1 MSDSE
6 QNVNKPILSPIS
18 LIKQLRDG
26 KISAADLTKE
36 SEIACVEYLNGEGLK
51 KCEIAELLKISTRT
65 VYRDL
70 KQIRKENA
78 ISLDAEFVAQHVGE
92 LKKRCSSAISN
103 LLKIQNEKKCPYKVK
118 VDAIHKTWLI
128 FKEYAQTLQSISYL
142 PNAATEIRASVD
154 HNFGEPP
161 SFDEITHELSMLK
174 ASIKEAGSTDE
185 KITQMISRLEELVLR
200 SSTSNII
207 KHVKSEIVEENKND

>member
-26 KISAADLTKE
+26 KISAANLTNE
-36 SEIACVEYLNGEGLK
+36 SRIACVEYLTGEGLK
-51 KCEIAELLKISTRT
+51 KCEISELLKVSTRT

-78 ISLDAEFVAQHVGE
+78 IIRDPEFVAQHVGE
-92 LKKRCSSAISN
+92 LEKRCSSAISN
-103 LLKIQNEKKCPYKVK
+103 LLKIQNDKNCPYKVK
-118 VDAIHKTWLI
+118 VDAQHKTWLI
-128 FKEYAQTLQSISYL
+128 FKEYTQTLQSISYL

-161 SFDEITHELSMLK
+161 SFDEITHELSILK
-174 ASIKEAGSTDE
+174 ASTKEAGNTDE
-185 KITQMISRLEELVLR
+185 KITQKISRLEELILR
-200 SSTSNII
+200 SSASNII

>member
-6 QNVNKPILSPIS
+6 QNVNKLILSPIS

-36 SEIACVEYLNGEGLK
+36 SKIACVEYLNGEGLK
-51 KCEIAELLKISTRT
+51 KCEIAELLKISART

-70 KQIRKENA
+70 AQIRKENA
-78 ISLDAEFVAQHVGE
+78 ISLDAEFVAEHVGE

-103 LLKIQNEKKCPYKVK
+103 LLRIQNEKNCPYKVK
-118 VDAIHKTWLI
+118 VDALYKTWLI
-128 FKEYAQTLQSISYL
+128 FKEYTQILQSLYYL
-142 PNAATEIRASVD
+142 PNSATEIRASVD

-161 SFDEITHELSMLK
+161 SFDEITHDLSILK
-174 ASIKEAGSTDE
+174 ASMKDVGIPDE
-185 KITQMISRLEELVLR
+185 KITQMLSGTEGLIQR
-200 SSTSNII
+200 SSASNII
-207 KHVKSEIVEENKND
+207 KHVKSEIVEENRND

>member
-6 QNVNKPILSPIS
+6 KNVNKPILSPIS
-18 LIKQLRDG
+18 LIRQLRDG

-36 SEIACVEYLNGEGLK
+36 PRIACVEYLNGEGLK
-51 KCEIAELLKISTRT
+51 KCKIAELLKTSTRT

-70 KQIRKENA
+70 AQIRKENA

-103 LLKIQNEKKCPYKVK
+103 LLKIQNDKKCPYKFK
-118 VDAIHKTWLI
+118 VDAIHKTCII
-128 FKEYAQTLQSISYL
+128 FKEFTQILPSLYYL

-154 HNFGEPP
+154 HNFRAPP
-161 SFDEITHELSMLK
+161 SFGEITHDLSMLK
-174 ASIKEAGSTDE
+174 ASMREAGIPDE
-185 KITQMISRLEELVLR
+185 KITQMLSVPEGLIQR
-200 SSTSNII
+200 SSASSII
-207 KHVKSEIVEENKND
+207 KHVKSKIVEENKND

>member
-26 KISAADLTKE
+26 KISAANLTKE
-36 SEIACVEYLNGEGLK
+36 AEIACIEYLNGEGLK
-51 KCEIAELLKISTRT
+51 KCEIAELLKVSTRT

-70 KQIRKENA
+70 AQIRKENA

-92 LKKRCSSAISN
+92 LEKRYSSAILN

-118 VDAIHKTWLI
+118 VDAQHKTWI
-128 FKEYAQTLQSISYL
+128 IVKEYTQTLQSIRYL
-142 PNAATEIRASVD
+142 PNAATEIMASVD

-161 SFDEITHELSMLK
+161 SFDEITHELSILK
-174 ASIKEAGSTDE
+174 ASMKEAGIPDE
-185 KITQMISRLEELVLR
+185 KITQMLSVPEGLIQR
-200 SSTSNII
+200 SSASNII

>member
-70 KQIRKENA
+70 AQIRKENA

-92 LKKRCSSAISN
+92 LNKRCSSAISN
-103 LLKIQNEKKCPYKVK
+103 LLKIQNDKKCPYKVK

-128 FKEYAQTLQSISYL
+128 FKECTQILQSLYYL

-154 HNFGEPP
+154 HNFREPP
-161 SFDEITHELSMLK
+161 SFDEITHDLSILK
-174 ASIKEAGSTDE
+174 ASMKGAGIPDE
-185 KITQMISRLEELVLR
+185 QITQMLSVPEGLIQR
-200 SSTSNII
+200 SSASNMI
-207 KHVKSEIVEENKND
+207 KHVKSKIVEENKND

>member
-6 QNVNKPILSPIS
+6 KNINKLILSPIS

-36 SEIACVEYLNGEGLK
+36 SEIACVEYLNGEGFK
-51 KCEIAELLKISTRT
+51 KCEIAELLKVAPRT

-70 KQIRKENA
+70 AQIRKENA
-78 ISLDAEFVAQHVGE
+78 INLDAEFVAQHVGE

-103 LLKIQNEKKCPYKVK
+103 LLKIQNDKKCPHKVK

-128 FKEYAQTLQSISYL
+128 FKECTQTLQSLYYL

-161 SFDEITHELSMLK
+161 SFDEITHDLSILK
-174 ASIKEAGSTDE
+174 ASMKDAGIPDE
-185 KITQMISRLEELVLR
+185 QIAQKLSVPEGLIQR
-200 SSTSNII
+200 SSASSII
-207 KHVKSEIVEENKND
+207 KHVKSKIVEENKND

>member
-26 KISAADLTKE
+26 KISAANLTNE
-36 SEIACVEYLNGEGLK
+36 SRIACVEYLNGEGLK
-51 KCEIAELLKISTRT
+51 KCEISELLKVSTRT

-78 ISLDAEFVAQHVGE
+78 IIRDPEFVVQHVGE
-92 LKKRCSSAISN
+92 LEKRCSSAILN
-103 LLKIQNEKKCPYKVK
+103 LLKTYNDKNCPHRVK
-118 VDAIHKTWLI
+118 VEAIHKTWLI
-128 FKEYAQTLQSISYL
+128 FNEYTQTLQSISYL

-154 HNFGEPP
+154 HNFREPP
-161 SFDEITHELSMLK
+161 SFDEITHDLSILK
-174 ASIKEAGSTDE
+174 ASMKEAGIPDE
-185 KITQMISRLEELVLR
+185 QITQMLSVPEGLIQR
-200 SSTSNII
+200 SSASNII
-207 KHVKSEIVEENKND
+207 KHVKSKIVEENKND

>member
-6 QNVNKPILSPIS
+6 KNVNKPILSPIS

-26 KISAADLTKE
+26 KISAANLTNE
-36 SEIACVEYLNGEGLK
+36 SRIACVEYLTGEGLK

-70 KQIRKENA
+70 AQIRKENA
-78 ISLDAEFVAQHVGE
+78 ISLDAEFVAQHVGKLE
-92 LKKRCSSAISN
+92 KRCSSAILN
-103 LLKIQNEKKCPYKVK
+103 LLKTQNEKKCPYKVK
-118 VDAIHKTWLI
+118 VDAQHKTWII
-128 FKEYAQTLQSISYL
+128 FKEYTQTLQSIRYL
-142 PNAATEIRASVD
+142 PNAATEIMASVD

-161 SFDEITHELSMLK
+161 SFDEITHDLSMLK

-200 SSTSNII
+200 SSASNII

>member
-6 QNVNKPILSPIS
+6 KNVNKPILSPIS

-26 KISAADLTKE
+26 KISAANLTNE
-36 SEIACVEYLNGEGLK
+36 SRIACVEYLTGEGLK

-70 KQIRKENA
+70 AQIRKENA

-103 LLKIQNEKKCPYKVK
+103 LLKIQNDKKCPHKVK

-128 FKEYAQTLQSISYL
+128 FKECTQTLQSLYYL

-161 SFDEITHELSMLK
+161 GFDEITHDLSMLK
-174 ASIKEAGSTDE
+174 ASMKESGIPDE
-185 KITQMISRLEELVLR
+185 QITQMLSVPEGLIQR
-200 SSTSNII
+200 SSASNII
-207 KHVKSEIVEENKND
+207 KQVKSKIVEENKND

>member
-1 MSDSE
+1 MNDSE
-6 QNVNKPILSPIS
+6 KNVNKLILSPIS
-18 LIKQLRDG
+18 QIKQLRDG

-36 SEIACVEYLNGEGLK
+36 SRIACVEYLNGEGLK
-51 KCEIAELLKISTRT
+51 RCEIAELLKVAPRT

-70 KQIRKENA
+70 AQIRKENA

-92 LKKRCSSAISN
+92 LTKRCSSAISN
-103 LLKIQNEKKCPYKVK
+103 LLKIQNDKKCPYKVK

-128 FKEYAQTLQSISYL
+128 FKECTQTLQSLYYL

-161 SFDEITHELSMLK
+161 SFDEITHDLSMLK
-174 ASIKEAGSTDE
+174 ASMREAGIPDE
-185 KITQMISRLEELVLR
+185 KITQMLSVPEGLIQR
-200 SSTSNII
+200 SSASSII
-207 KHVKSEIVEENKND
+207 KHVKSKIVEENKND

>member
-1 MSDSE
+1 MNDSE
-6 QNVNKPILSPIS
+6 KNVNKLILSPIS
-18 LIKQLRDG
+18 QIKQLRDG

-36 SEIACVEYLNGEGLK
+36 SRIACVEYLNGEGLK
-51 KCEIAELLKISTRT
+51 KCEIAELLKVAPRT

-70 KQIRKENA
+70 AQIRKENA

-92 LKKRCSSAISN
+92 LTKRCSSAISN
-103 LLKIQNEKKCPYKVK
+103 LLKIQNDKKCPYKVK

-128 FKEYAQTLQSISYL
+128 FKECTQTLQSLYYL

-161 SFDEITHELSMLK
+161 SFDEITHDLSMLK
-174 ASIKEAGSTDE
+174 ASMREAGIPDE
-185 KITQMISRLEELVLR
+185 KITQMLSVPEGLIQR
-200 SSTSNII
+200 SSASSII
-207 KHVKSEIVEENKND
+207 KHVKSKIVEENKND

>member
-1 MSDSE
+1 MNDSE
-6 QNVNKPILSPIS
+6 KNVNKLILSPIS

-26 KISAADLTKE
+26 KISTADLTKE

-70 KQIRKENA
+70 AQIRKENA

-103 LLKIQNEKKCPYKVK
+103 LLKIQNDKECPYKFK
-118 VDAIHKTWLI
+118 VDAIYKTWII
-128 FKEYAQTLQSISYL
+128 FKEYTLTLQSLSYL
-142 PNAATEIRASVD
+142 PNGATEIRASVD

-161 SFDEITHELSMLK
+161 SFDEITDDLRILK
-174 ASIKEAGSTDE
+174 ASMKDAGIPDE
-185 KITQMISRLEELVLR
+185 KITQMLSVLEGLIQR
-200 SSTSNII
+200 SSASNII
-207 KHVKSEIVEENKND
+207 KHVKSKIVEENKND

>member
-6 QNVNKPILSPIS
+6 KNINKLILSPIS

-36 SEIACVEYLNGEGLK
+36 SRIACVEYLNGEGLK
-51 KCEIAELLKISTRT
+51 KCEIAELLKTSPRT

-70 KQIRKENA
+70 AEIKQENA
-78 ISLDAEFVAQHVGE
+78 INLDAEFVAQHVGE

-128 FKEYAQTLQSISYL
+128 FKECTQTLQSLYYL
-142 PNAATEIRASVD
+142 PNGATEIRASID
-154 HNFGEPP
+154 HNFREPP
-161 SFDEITHELSMLK
+161 SFDEITHDLSMLK
-174 ASIKEAGSTDE
+174 ASMKDAGIPDE
-185 KITQMISRLEELVLR
+185 KITQMLSGPEGLIQR
-200 SSTSNII
+200 SSASNII
-207 KHVKSEIVEENKND
+207 KHVKSKIVEENKND

>member
-6 QNVNKPILSPIS
+6 KNVNKTILSPIS

-26 KISAADLTKE
+26 KISAANLTNE
-36 SEIACVEYLNGEGLK
+36 SRIACVEYLAGEGLK
-51 KCEIAELLKISTRT
+51 KCEISELLKVSTRT

-78 ISLDAEFVAQHVGE
+78 IGLDAEFVAQHVGE
-92 LKKRCSSAISN
+92 LNKRCSSAISN
-103 LLKIQNEKKCPYKVK
+103 LLRIQNEKNCPYKVK
-118 VDAIHKTWLI
+118 VGALYKTWLI
-128 FKEYAQTLQSISYL
+128 FKEYTQTLQSLYYI

-154 HNFGEPP
+154 HNFGKPP

-174 ASIKEAGSTDE
+174 ASMKEAGIPDE
-185 KITQMISRLEELVLR
+185 QITQMLSVPEGLIQR
-200 SSTSNII
+200 SSASSMI
-207 KHVKSEIVEENKND
+207 KFFFRIAHF

>member
-6 QNVNKPILSPIS
+6 KNVNKPILSPIS
-18 LIKQLRDG
+18 IIKQLRDG
-26 KISAADLTKE
+26 KISVADLTKE

-51 KCEIAELLKISTRT
+51 KCEIAELLKTSPRT

-70 KQIRKENA
+70 AQIRKENA

-103 LLKIQNEKKCPYKVK
+103 LLKIQNDKKCPHKVK

-128 FKEYAQTLQSISYL
+128 FKECTQTLQSLYYL
-142 PNAATEIRASVD
+142 PDNAIEIRASVD
-154 HNFGEPP
+154 HNFREPP
-161 SFDEITHELSMLK
+161 SFDEITHDLSILK
-174 ASIKEAGSTDE
+174 ASMKEAGIPDE
-185 KITQMISRLEELVLR
+185 QITQMLSVPEGLIQR
-200 SSTSNII
+200 SSASNII
-207 KHVKSEIVEENKND
+207 KQVKSKILEENKND